1 MGAIGGLVIGVASM
15 AWLTTQS
22 EPPAVTLSDPAATT
36 DASPGPKPRYDFF
49 TVLPNQDLD
58 LASDVEP
65 AGLSENAADGDLY
78 LLQAGSFRLQKDAD
92 RRRGELALLG
102 LTAAIEIVDSR
113 IRDWKITIADTV
125 ADLASNGA
133 IALSSRVIP
142 LDSVDPRLIG
152 MVFTKNGDV
161 VATGAGAA
169 ALGDPLAAVAWLANT
184 LAPFGAHLPA
194 GSVIMTGALHAM
206 VPIQAGDTFRAEF
219 DHLGPIALKVVGEE
233 E

>member
-1 MGAIGGLVIGVASM
+1 MATQRARSKTTPRQAKNRGATPRASGTAGGPPSLNQDHLKGFAVGAIGGLVIGVASM

-22 EPPAVTLSDPAATT
+22 EPPAVNPSDPAATT

-102 LTAAIEIVDSR
+102 LTAAIEETRGDNGLWFRVYVGPFESR
-113 IRDWKITIADTV
+113 SAMARARSITAQQSIDT
-125 ADLASNGA
+125 L
-133 IALSSRVIP
+133 LLKR
-142 LDSVDPRLIG
+142 PR
-152 MVFTKNGDV
+152 N
-161 VATGAGAA
+161 
-169 ALGDPLAAVAWLANT
+169 P
-184 LAPFGAHLPA
+184 
-194 GSVIMTGALHAM
+194 
-206 VPIQAGDTFRAEF
+206 
-219 DHLGPIALKVVGEE
+219 
-233 E
+233 

>member
-36 DASPGPKPRYDFF
+36 DASPRPKPRYDFF

-102 LTAAIEIVDSR
+102 LTAAIEETRGDNGLWFRVYVGPFESR
-113 IRDWKITIADTV
+113 SAMARARSITAQQSIDT
-125 ADLASNGA
+125 L
-133 IALSSRVIP
+133 LLKR
-142 LDSVDPRLIG
+142 PR
-152 MVFTKNGDV
+152 N
-161 VATGAGAA
+161 
-169 ALGDPLAAVAWLANT
+169 P
-184 LAPFGAHLPA
+184 
-194 GSVIMTGALHAM
+194 
-206 VPIQAGDTFRAEF
+206 
-219 DHLGPIALKVVGEE
+219 
-233 E
+233 